1 MNNRTQIRQQ
11 IQKTR
16 NTLSLARSKARRAI
30 WQRRAGFG
38 LNEVIGASM
47 AVMIAAMVVVPGMQN
62 FSENVVDKMSLWWE
76 GIAVKIF
83 PAII

>member
-1 MNNRTQIRQQ
+1 MNNRTHEKQQ

-16 NTLSLARSKARRAI
+16 ATLSKARSQARRAI
-30 WQRRAGFG
+30 WNRRAGFG
-38 LNEVIGASM
+38 LNEIIGASV
-47 AVMIAAMVVVPGMQN
+47 AVMIAAMVVVPGLQN

-83 PAII
+83 PVIV